1 MRYSLCALFSLLD
14 QDSDGNLDI
23 HAAGPVVRD
32 TRQGDL
38 FADEDAPLREAKY
51 TRQDIA
57 IAAGLYAPGG
67 INLSG
72 LCEPAR
78 RLHGRSVSAFDAF
91 VHAWMSELP
100 VEAELIRFGRKV
112 FAAAEAATDR
122 GDPDVRAVL
131 DAAFK
136 AWREIDRL
144 RGLLR
149 FSPDTEGLYIA
160 RCQPDHFA
168 LPALGE
174 HFTRRFGET
183 PWAVI
188 DEKRGICLCRLNAAP
203 FTLCNFDRHSGAG
216 HDEWEGLWRL
226 YHKTINNE
234 SRNNPE
240 LQRRFM
246 PKRYWKHL
254 TEL

>member
-1 MRYSLCALFSLLD
+1 MRYSLCTLFSLLD
-14 QDSDGNLDI
+14 QNNNRSLGIPVDRPVLGDG
-23 HAAGPVVRD
+23 
-32 TRQGDL
+32 QGGL
-38 FADEDAPLREAKY
+38 FETATPQEEEY

-57 IAAGLYAPGG
+57 VAAGLYAPSGM
-67 INLSG
+67 NLSG

-78 RLHGRSVSAFDAF
+78 RLYGLCASAFDAF

-100 VEAELIRFGRKV
+100 IEAELIRFGRKV
-112 FAAAEAATDR
+112 LTTVDAAADR
-122 GDPDVRAVL
+122 GDPDVRTVL
-131 DAAFK
+131 EAAYK
-136 AWREIDRL
+136 AQHEVDRL

-149 FSPDTEGLYIA
+149 FTPDNEGLYIA
-160 RCQPDHFA
+160 RCRPDHFV

-188 DEKRGICLCRLNAAP
+188 DEKRGICLCRLDAEPAA
-203 FTLCNFDRHSGAG
+203 LCGFDTFSGEG
-216 HDEWEGLWRL
+216 EDEWEGLWKL
-226 YHKTINNE
+226 YHKTINIEN
-234 SRNNPE
+234 RKNPG

-254 TEL
+254 TEM